1 MASYCLIRELFHIE
15 QAIRSCEDFLL
26 TILAQSSKFSV
37 TQKFSLKNIKKSS
50 NLVHFCPEQ
59 TQSGV

>member
-15 QAIRSCEDFLL
+15 QAIRSCEHFFL

-37 TQKFSLKNIKKSS
+37 TQKFSLKNIKKIKQFGAF
-50 NLVHFCPEQ
+50 LP
-59 TQSGV
+59 